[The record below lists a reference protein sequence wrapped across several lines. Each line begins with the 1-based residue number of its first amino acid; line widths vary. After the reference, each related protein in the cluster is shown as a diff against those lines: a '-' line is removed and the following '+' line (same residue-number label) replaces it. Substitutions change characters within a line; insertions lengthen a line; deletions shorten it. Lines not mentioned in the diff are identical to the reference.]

1 MKIMFMGTP
10 GFAIPSLKILLDN
23 SYSVVAVVTAPDKPT
38 GRGLKVS
45 ESEVKKFA
53 SKYELP
59 ILQPTY
65 LKSDEFYEQLNYYN
79 PDIIVVVAFRMLPEK
94 VWSFPKLGTLNVHA
108 SLLPDYRGAAPINW
122 VIINGETQ
130 TGVTTFFI
138 EKEIDTG
145 KILLQKSI
153 DIQPNWNAGI
163 LHDKLMYLGAE
174 LLLETIQKIENQSI
188 VPYPQ
193 DISLYKHHAP
203 KLNNEN
209 TQIFWNQSDIQ
220 IHNLVRGLSPYPTA
234 WTIFSKKKLKI
245 FQTEL
250 SEISSEL
257 ETGTMFV
264 QNKKLCIVCGNKKLL
279 IIKELQ
285 LEGKSKVHATD
296 FINGHFKNNDIYHL

>member
-1 MKIMFMGTP
+1 MKVMFMGTP
-10 GFAIPSLKILLDN
+10 SFAVPCLKILLDN
-23 SYSVVAVVTAPDKPT
+23 SYPIVAVVTAPDKPT

-45 ESEVKKFA
+45 ESDVKKFA
-53 SKYELP
+53 LQHELP
-59 ILQPTY
+59 ILQPTN
-65 LKSDEFYEQLNYYN
+65 LKSDEFYEQLNHYN

-122 VIINGETQ
+122 AIINGENK

-153 DIQPNWNAGI
+153 DIQPDWNAGI
-163 LHDKLMYLGAE
+163 LQDHLMILGAE
-174 LLLETIQKIENQSI
+174 LLLETLQKIENQSI
-188 VPYPQ
+188 VPFPQ
-193 DISLYKHHAP
+193 DVNLYKHHAP

-209 TQIFWNQSDIQ
+209 TLIFWNQSDIQ

-234 WTIFSKKKLKI
+234 WTVFLEKKLKI

-250 SEISSEL
+250 TEMSSEL
-257 ETGTMFV
+257 EIGTMFAL
-264 QNKKLCIVCGNKKLL
+264 NKKLCVVCGNKKIL

-285 LEGKSKVHATD
+285 LEGKSKVQAID
-296 FINGHFKNNDIYHL
+296 FINGHFKNNEIYHL